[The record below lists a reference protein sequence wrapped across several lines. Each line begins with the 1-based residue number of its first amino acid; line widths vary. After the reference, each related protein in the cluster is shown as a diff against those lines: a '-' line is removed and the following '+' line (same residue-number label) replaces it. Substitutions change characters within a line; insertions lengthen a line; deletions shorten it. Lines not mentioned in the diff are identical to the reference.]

1 VAGWARKA
9 SSGLVGY
16 ARRDGTM
23 GARAILQF
31 LNEKQPLPVSEAALL
46 DKLAGLNK
54 SVVRNNDVL
63 KLDMIEH
70 EIAQEK
76 GLRSFKFS
84 TNEEMLEKIMSIG

>member
-1 VAGWARKA
+1 
-9 SSGLVGY
+9 
-16 ARRDGTM
+16 
-23 GARAILQF
+23 
-31 LNEKQPLPVSEAALL
+31 
-46 DKLAGLNK
+46 
-54 SVVRNNDVL
+54 VVRNNDVL